1 MKSQVF
7 FNQYHK
13 VLACYT
19 VYKPIGF
26 NFWLVGNNGSHPT
39 TIYYTLI
46 FSKKKKKIYYTLKA
60 GIPTRPQ
67 IFNL

>member
-26 NFWLVGNNGSHPT
+26 NFWLVGNNGSHP
-39 TIYYTLI
+39 YDDLLH
-46 FSKKKKKIYYTLKA
+46 FNFLKKKKKRFTTL
-60 GIPTRPQ
+60 
-67 IFNL
+67 